1 MNIVRSRERWIGQH
15 LPNEKSIHSQEC
27 SNAFV
32 TNDIQVHPTVIPVSC
47 DNELNNSL
55 IMNPSTNV
63 TNPLQQNPSS
73 RIRSVF
79 DDGVQ
84 SSQGSSV
91 NQPALH
97 NSMPQLS
104 TGNYIDI
111 KSQST
116 VLIKFLG

>member
-15 LPNEKSIHSQEC
+15 LANEKSIHSQEC

-32 TNDIQVHPTVIPVSC
+32 TNEIQVHPTVIPVSC

-63 TNPLQQNPSS
+63 TNPNPSS
-73 RIRSVF
+73 RLRSMF

-91 NQPALH
+91 NQPAPH
-97 NSMPQLS
+97 NSMPQFS
-104 TGNYIDI
+104 TGNYTNT
-111 KSQST
+111 K
-116 VLIKFLG
+116 LML